1 VGVSMLLVGLRGCES
16 LLALLLAL
24 LSSKGRPTVLQ
35 HPFNCQV
42 LFKMSAKEQK
52 QKTSIDSCVSNKLC

>member
-1 VGVSMLLVGLRGCES
+1 
-16 LLALLLAL
+16 
-24 LSSKGRPTVLQ
+24 VLQ